1 MFPISC
7 YITCFLIAPEFEW
20 NFDSPAPTT
29 ISDKN
34 EDFNTMGV
42 ATARRQARERT
53 LNDRQSSPPER
64 RSASVGGPNAYR
76 RSRYD
81 AKPASAMSYLQLL
94 SSSTITYQEIYG
106 GARFFRARPIYY
118 IPNGSRA
125 AVRLT
130 SNSRNV

>member
-1 MFPISC
+1 M
-7 YITCFLIAPEFEW
+7 IAPEFEW
-20 NFDSPAPTT
+20 NFDSPAPAT
-29 ISDKN
+29 ISEKN
-34 EDFNTMGV
+34 DDFNTIGV

-53 LNDRQSSPPER
+53 INDRQSSPPER

-81 AKPASAMSYLQLL
+81 TKPASAMSYLQLL